1 MLKNRRQELQEL
13 RNQAEAAKKRDDIY
27 ARIETS
33 LLRMYEPDTACISAI
48 FFVIIFKFYS
58 LT

>member
-33 LLRMYEPDTACISAI
+33 LLRMYERDTACIAAMFLSS
-48 FFVIIFKFYS
+48 FYS
-58 LT
+58 LA